1 MYFESMDAKYIAV
14 KAMDGERNKNY
25 EELVEILVLHCWT
38 DNMHASIEFLKHD
51 SVIDPPKK
59 EALLHTLNV
68 PINESQCHPCALRE
82 REGLYQESTAPLSED
97 SDFEKISAAEDDV
110 QISEEDKQT
119 VLLGSIGI
127 AVAMSMGIL
136 IARNR
141 KSIFSRVQ
149 KGFRQFLILLAGTN
163 T

>member
-14 KAMDGERNKNY
+14 KAINGERNKSY
-25 EELVEILVLHCWT
+25 EELVEILVLRCWT
-38 DNMHASIEFLKHD
+38 DNLHASKEFLKHD
-51 SVIDPPKK
+51 SVIDPRKK

-68 PINESQCHPCALRE
+68 TINDSQCHPCALRE
-82 REGLYQESTAPLSED
+82 RKGIYQESTVPFSED

-127 AVAMSMGIL
+127 AVAMSIGIMV
-136 IARNR
+136 ARNR
-141 KSIFSRVQ
+141 RSIFSRVQ
-149 KGFRQFLILLAGTN
+149 KGFRQFLVLLRTN